1 MTERRQRISRLRRRP
16 HARAL
21 LAFVLALVA
30 IGLAACGS
38 GGGTEASTATAP
50 RPVADRFD
58 GVRAFEDLA
67 MQVELGPRPTGSPA
81 ARMLAESLRERLPEG
96 AIEEGPG
103 GVRNVVG
110 RLPGEGPAIL
120 VGAHYDTYDIPGFVG
135 ANDGAGGVATVLE
148 LARVLQERDRGGR
161 EIRFVLFDAEEAP
174 PGSDDFLGEGVRG
187 SRAYLEAHRDE
198 IGEVVVIDFVADRD
212 LSLPREEG
220 SDEALWSE
228 LRRAAAD
235 AGVGGFFPDE
245 TRPEIFDDHTPF
257 AEAGIPAI
265 DLIDFDF
272 PEWHTVEDDLDVV
285 SADSLDVAGEALTL
299 FLERRR
305 GVAP

>member
-1 MTERRQRISRLRRRP
+1 M
-16 HARAL
+16 
-21 LAFVLALVA
+21 LAALVA

-38 GGGTEASTATAP
+38 DGDTESSTATAP
-50 RPVADRFD
+50 QPIADRFD
-58 GVRAFEDLA
+58 SARAFEDLV
-67 MQVELGPRPTGSPA
+67 MQVELGPRPMGSPA
-81 ARMLAESLRERLPEG
+81 ARRLAEILRERLPEG
-96 AIEEGPG
+96 AIEEGPD

-110 RLPGEGPAIL
+110 SLPGEAPAIL

-148 LARVLQERDRGGR
+148 LARVLAQRDEGGR
-161 EIRFVLFDAEEAP
+161 EVRFVLFDAEEAP
-174 PGSDDFLGEGVRG
+174 PGSDDFLADGVRG

-198 IGEVVVIDFVADRD
+198 IGEVVVIDFVADRE

-220 SDEALWSE
+220 SDEDLWAE
-228 LRRAAAD
+228 LRRAAD
-235 AGVGGFFPDE
+235 DVGVSEVFPDE
-245 TRPEIFDDHTPF
+245 TRAEIFDDHTPF

-272 PEWHTVEDDLDVV
+272 PEWHTVEDDLDAV
-285 SADSLDVAGEALTL
+285 SAESLDAAGEALVL

-305 GVAP
+305 TAAR